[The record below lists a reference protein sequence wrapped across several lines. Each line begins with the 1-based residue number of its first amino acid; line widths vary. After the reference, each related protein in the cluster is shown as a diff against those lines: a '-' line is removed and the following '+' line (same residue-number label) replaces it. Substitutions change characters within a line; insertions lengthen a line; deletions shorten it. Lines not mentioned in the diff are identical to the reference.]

1 MRHTR
6 TIKRLLHLAIGLLLW
21 SVISS
26 AQTTGGA
33 ITGTIRNAE
42 GVLEGAS
49 VFLVKDRE
57 TQEIVQFAVSD
68 AAGGFTMNAPA
79 GNYIFGVS
87 YLGYAMHTEEISLT
101 AEPLDLGTITLETS
115 AEELQTVV
123 VRGQIVGVRTQPDG
137 FTVDVRE
144 IRERS
149 NDALDLLKH
158 IPKVQVKGNQLG
170 ILGKEQVLVK
180 IGNVL
185 QRVDA
190 SEIAGLL
197 KGYDAGLIDRVEVIT
212 QPPLRYDPDGNT
224 AMIILHTSSLFK
236 EYMGGVIGTEGMF
249 VSKDNF
255 RYGGYGSLLYNRR
268 GLFAS
273 IAPSINF
280 NGSNNLED
288 VTYEAKDYR
297 YRTYTPSVG
306 RYDYMGVR
314 GTLQYAYGEK
324 SLLGVA
330 LSWNRKKY
338 RNLFESQ
345 ETTTQ
350 PGTPERVVENS
361 NGYLATEPR
370 ITATAYWEAT
380 FGERGG
386 QLWSE
391 LSYFNLTNDSQTTY
405 VGQELPQSDPFLAYS
420 EERDLRTSGAHLSSD
435 YAIYLDSDNRYLLET
450 GLKGAWSSSANHRA
464 HNDAVSPYP
473 LIQQSNDIIW
483 QEWSLSPYVSG
494 TLRLSEQW
502 WMRLGV
508 RYLGVKSHL
517 AQQGQVTTTIPD
529 LDRYDDA
536 WLPMLHTSYTPSSR
550 HQLTLTVN
558 SSIVEPKFRDLNPF
572 VWQVNERTF
581 YQGNAQLRPE
591 LRYLLGVGY
600 TFDQALSIRGRLRR
614 GLRLMTPISTL
625 QGERVYTQMEN
636 AQNSLFLGAE
646 VGYYFDKLRWMS
658 ANLEAYYGRSI
669 YTSTLPQLP
678 PKMTGSEWGVSGY
691 LDFTFNESHT
701 WTGFLSGEYTGRQ
714 KTTVVTLEPQYN
726 VGLGMSYFLLDRRL
740 ALSIAGLN
748 LLVSNYKGVS
758 QYDGYNVTFDNRYDV
773 PTLYI
778 SISYKFSNG
787 KDTSSTRSQGAR
799 DIERR
804 F

>member
-1 MRHTR
+1 ME
-6 TIKRLLHLAIGLLLW
+6 RLFSTFIRKALLVMGLLL
-21 SVISS
+21 VALTAS

-42 GVLEGAS
+42 GALEGAS

-68 AAGGFTMNAPA
+68 AAGHFTMSAPA

-101 AEPLDLGTITLETS
+101 AEPLNLGIITLETS

-137 FTVDVRE
+137 FTVDVHE

-170 ILGKEQVLVK
+170 IIGKEQVLVK

-236 EYMGGVIGTEGMF
+236 EYMGGVIGTEGMYAN
-249 VSKDNF
+249 KDNY

-297 YRTYTPSVG
+297 YHTYTPSVG

-350 PGTPERVVENS
+350 PDTPERVVENS

-380 FGERGG
+380 FGE
-386 QLWSE
+386 
-391 LSYFNLTNDSQTTY
+391 
-405 VGQELPQSDPFLAYS
+405 
-420 EERDLRTSGAHLSSD
+420 
-435 YAIYLDSDNRYLLET
+435 
-450 GLKGAWSSSANHRA
+450 
-464 HNDAVSPYP
+464 
-473 LIQQSNDIIW
+473 
-483 QEWSLSPYVSG
+483 
-494 TLRLSEQW
+494 
-502 WMRLGV
+502 
-508 RYLGVKSHL
+508 
-517 AQQGQVTTTIPD
+517 
-529 LDRYDDA
+529 
-536 WLPMLHTSYTPSSR
+536 
-550 HQLTLTVN
+550 
-558 SSIVEPKFRDLNPF
+558 
-572 VWQVNERTF
+572 
-581 YQGNAQLRPE
+581 
-591 LRYLLGVGY
+591 
-600 TFDQALSIRGRLRR
+600 
-614 GLRLMTPISTL
+614 
-625 QGERVYTQMEN
+625 
-636 AQNSLFLGAE
+636 
-646 VGYYFDKLRWMS
+646 
-658 ANLEAYYGRSI
+658 
-669 YTSTLPQLP
+669 
-678 PKMTGSEWGVSGY
+678 
-691 LDFTFNESHT
+691 
-701 WTGFLSGEYTGRQ
+701 
-714 KTTVVTLEPQYN
+714 
-726 VGLGMSYFLLDRRL
+726 
-740 ALSIAGLN
+740 
-748 LLVSNYKGVS
+748 
-758 QYDGYNVTFDNRYDV
+758 
-773 PTLYI
+773 
-778 SISYKFSNG
+778 
-787 KDTSSTRSQGAR
+787 
-799 DIERR
+799 
-804 F
+804 